1 MTIKRLLETYPR
13 KRKKLESDYNKIY
26 KKFYYD
32 NLNKKNFVSSLIK
45 KMETKLF
52 KQFAIT
58 NNFLDGLKSS
68 EQDKSKVK
76 ELGFT
81 LFFELYDD
89 DDVKY
94 YSGYM
99 RPDIEDE
106 FIPLDWGMYDSGCT
120 YIKIRNSN
128 GKMEIL

>member
-1 MTIKRLLETYPR
+1 
-13 KRKKLESDYNKIY
+13 
-26 KKFYYD
+26 
-32 NLNKKNFVSSLIK
+32 
-45 KMETKLF
+45 METKLF

-58 NNFLDGLKSS
+58 NNFIDGLKSS

-99 RPDIEDE
+99 HPDIEDE